1 MRPSRIAAA
10 VARHAALVAAGIVT
24 SFPFFWMVSGSLK
37 TREEIWRFP
46 PALLP
51 ESPVWSN
58 FVEAWN
64 AAPFGLYLFNSV
76 FVASVIV
83 VMQLVN
89 SAMAGYALTH
99 MKFTFRG
106 VLLGIILAS
115 YMLPVAATYLP
126 GYVILSN
133 LGLLDSYAGLILS
146 NSVSVFSIFLAR
158 QAFLQ
163 LPHELVE
170 AAKIDGAPH
179 WRILWTI
186 LVPLSRSAFI
196 VMGLLTFIAQ
206 YNNYFWPMLITKSP
220 ELQLVSAGLRS
231 FFIEGGAYGMRWP
244 LVMAGCTFTIL
255 PLLALFVLTQRWIMK
270 GVSNAFGVN
279 KG

>member
-1 MRPSRIAAA
+1 MKPYKIALIG
-10 VARHAALVAAGIVT
+10 VRHAALIAAGIVT
-24 SFPFFWMVSGSLK
+24 SFPFVWMVLSSLK
-37 TREEIWRFP
+37 TKEEIWRFP
-46 PALLP
+46 PSLLP
-51 ESPVWSN
+51 DTPVWSN
-58 FVEAWN
+58 FAEAWN

-83 VMQLVN
+83 VLQLVN

-99 MKFTFRG
+99 MKFPFRRA
-106 VLLGIILAS
+106 LLGVILAS

-126 GYVILSN
+126 GYIILSN
-133 LGLLDSYAGLILS
+133 LGLLDSYAGLIFS

-158 QAFLQ
+158 QAFQQ
-163 LPHELVE
+163 LPRELAE

-186 LVPLSRSAFI
+186 LVPLTRSSFVI
-196 VMGLLTFIAQ
+196 MGLLTFIAQ

-231 FFIEGGAYGMRWP
+231 FFIEGGAYGMKWP
-244 LVMAGCTFTIL
+244 LVMAGSTFTIL
-255 PLLALFVLTQRWIMK
+255 PLLALFVLAQRWIMK